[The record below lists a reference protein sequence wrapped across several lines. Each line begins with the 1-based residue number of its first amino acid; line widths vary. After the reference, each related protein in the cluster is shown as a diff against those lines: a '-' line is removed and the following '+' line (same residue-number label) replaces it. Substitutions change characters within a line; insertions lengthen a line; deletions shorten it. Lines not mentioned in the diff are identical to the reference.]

1 MNQVLIT
8 YNPASGSAGL
18 VPYLD
23 QITDLCISNGYLP
36 TYFRIGS
43 CPLENVVAD
52 INRYQLILVSGGD
65 GTLSQT
71 INDLL
76 NAGADVPI
84 GVIPCGTANDFANAL
99 GLKGSPVAVTRQLLA
114 GKESTVDVGWVNGR
128 YFINVFSTGI
138 FADVSYEVNQLI
150 KRKLGVTAYYLKGLQ
165 SLKNITPLPLQ
176 IESDA
181 FSIDKEL
188 LLLLVLNSNTVGTFQ
203 NIAPKADLSDG
214 KLDVLL
220 LRKCSLPKLINI
232 LLEAYKGKGN
242 HLKSPLIKYHQV
254 KWLKVQSPINV
265 QSDVDGEK
273 GPNMPLE
280 IKVIPNKLRIILPDE

>member
-1 MNQVLIT
+1 M
-8 YNPASGSAGL
+8 
-18 VPYLD
+18 
-23 QITDLCISNGYLP
+23 
-36 TYFRIGS
+36 
-43 CPLENVVAD
+43 
-52 INRYQLILVSGGD
+52 
-65 GTLSQT
+65 
-71 INDLL
+71 
-76 NAGADVPI
+76 
-84 GVIPCGTANDFANAL
+84 
-99 GLKGSPVAVTRQLLA
+99 
-114 GKESTVDVGWVNGR
+114 
-128 YFINVFSTGI
+128 
-138 FADVSYEVNQLI
+138 
-150 KRKLGVTAYYLKGLQ
+150 Q